1 MLTSAVC
8 FLTLQFGNSK
18 KHTHTHAEK
27 LMHTVTENQMKSN
40 YYVCIMY
47 VHCNWKGKTPK
58 FKNLSHYVS
67 PSDLVSAVF
76 CDHTCSRFP
85 RIKELITDGKVNGK
99 KGRVRQTSLFL
110 FWSISRTPY
119 ITVIQRKSLTDRYI
133 QPQLSA
139 FALDALFICVPIWRN
154 PPNSP
159 AGSKKTRSARERERE
174 RKRDGQTREKEVAAR
189 MSEKKKDGERERRR
203 RGKHQNKEWVRQM
216 Q

>member
-1 MLTSAVC
+1 MYHHPTCML
-8 FLTLQFGNSK
+8 
-18 KHTHTHAEK
+18 
-27 LMHTVTENQMKSN
+27 
-40 YYVCIMY
+40 
-47 VHCNWKGKTPK
+47 
-58 FKNLSHYVS
+58 
-67 PSDLVSAVF
+67 SAVF

-159 AGSKKTRSARERERE
+159 AGSKKTRSARER
-174 RKRDGQTREKEVAAR
+174 KRDRQTREKEVAAR
-189 MSEKKKDGERERRR
+189 MSEKKKDRERERRG